1 MSVHQLRSRRPALIA
16 IALLL
21 LAAFAAAAP
30 RTEAAPHRA
39 REAPGPW
46 CGGVLWRQM
55 TFSDPD
61 RAKVSVTP
69 ETTAIARIAELSTPG
84 RLTTARTTSFQ
95 RNVWHLR
102 AVVDRYRIASNGE
115 IVLILFS
122 IDSGRYMNAYLP
134 NPRCLSNRTRRR
146 SAILAARKA
155 FTSHCP
161 VVTAAWQLLGAT
173 VDVTGVGFWNPVRTT
188 RGALPNGA
196 ELRPVT
202 ELAIDFGCGVG

>member
-16 IALLL
+16 IMVLL
-21 LAAFAAAAP
+21 LAAYAAAAP
-30 RTEAAPHRA
+30 RTHAASDRA
-39 REAPGPW
+39 RAAPGPW
-46 CGGVLWRQM
+46 CGGALWRQM
-55 TFSDPD
+55 TFSDRD
-61 RAKVSVTP
+61 RSKVRLAP
-69 ETTAIARIAELSTPG
+69 ANTAIAKIAGLSAPRRIA
-84 RLTTARTTSFQ
+84 TARATSFQ
-95 RNVWHLR
+95 REVWKLH

-122 IDSGRYMNAYLP
+122 IDSGLYMNAYLP
-134 NPRCLSNRTRRR
+134 SPRCLSGRTRQR

-202 ELAIDFGCGVG
+202 NLAIDFGCGVG